1 MCITQSFFSIT
12 PSGTSYKLKT
22 ESEDGEEERD
32 IITQEEQDPSPV
44 GNLWNLQT
52 VPAIEDVTNTSRPEL
67 SLGERPFNASLV

>member
-22 ESEDGEEERD
+22 EYEEGEEGRD
-32 IITQEEQDPSPV
+32 IVTQEEQDPSPV
-44 GNLWNLQT
+44 GNQRNLQT
-52 VPAIEDVTNTSRPEL
+52 APAIEDVANTPRPEL